1 MDAAL
6 DKSEKKRFVQM
17 NALIQEAL
25 LSTRHVLSA
34 AVIKMTA
41 ADYARIELAFENP
54 REVRSGEAAVTL
66 ADAAFRAVRADNL
79 SLYAKNDKCG
89 VIVARTHSHY
99 IIGTYDGTM
108 FASVCAEAVEKL
120 AFLGSKL
127 YIQYFLP

>member
-1 MDAAL
+1 
-6 DKSEKKRFVQM
+6 M

-34 AVIKMTA
+34 AVIKRKDGAVKAKTPLFEMTA

-127 YIQYFLP
+127 HIQYFFP